1 MGINPLS
8 PAWSR
13 KSSRSSIENEFAISI
28 PNVISSLNGRYT
40 TPMNNANDRYPR
52 SLRQT
57 LTVDMG
63 LYPVVAVMG
72 ARQVG
77 KSTLCRELA
86 DEYGLAQRTLDDRDV
101 REHALAD
108 PDGFLAELGD
118 AGAFIDEV
126 QRAPDLLLA
135 IKSIVDREQRVGR
148 YLLSGSNQP
157 KVARAVSDS
166 LLGRASYRTL
176 RPLTLSELR
185 LSDQHPGWSFLFN
198 PDEDAVLEELQRRAA
213 ASGDLDWRQTV
224 RTGGFPRAVA
234 APAEHRLQL
243 LDSYVAVFSTRDI
256 RDLIEVESIP
266 RFESFV
272 RLTAARTAQELNASS
287 LSSDLGVSVNTVR
300 RWLEALQ
307 RSYLIETLPPYS
319 RNAGQRVIKAPKI
332 YLVDSALALAAAR
345 EAQPTGFHLETLLA
359 SDLLVWR
366 DADRSRDLYH
376 WRLSSGQE
384 ADFII
389 EEHGQL
395 VPIEV
400 KATESV
406 RRSDARHIR
415 TFRERYDNSPRG
427 VVVSCDPDISILMED
442 TIACPWWAII

>member
-1 MGINPLS
+1 M
-8 PAWSR
+8 
-13 KSSRSSIENEFAISI
+13 E
-28 PNVISSLNGRYT
+28 
-40 TPMNNANDRYPR
+40 NANAHYPR
-52 SLRQT
+52 SLQRV
-57 LTVDMG
+57 LTVDMA

-77 KSTLCRELA
+77 KSTLCRNLA
-86 DEYGLAQRTLDDRDV
+86 TQFGLAQRTLDDRDV

-118 AGAFIDEV
+118 SGAFIDEV
-126 QRAPDLLLA
+126 QRVPDLLLA
-135 IKSIVDREQRVGR
+135 IKSLVDREQRPGR

-157 KVARAVSDS
+157 RVASAVADS

-198 PDEDAVLEELQRRAA
+198 EDEDAVLSELQRRADS
-213 ASGDLDWRQTV
+213 SGDLDWRAVV

-234 APAEHRLQL
+234 APDEHRVRL
-243 LDSYVAVFSTRDI
+243 LDNYVSVFSTRDI
-256 RDLIEVESIP
+256 RELIEVDSIP

-272 RLTAARTAQELNASS
+272 RLIAARTAQELNTSS
-287 LSSDLGVSVNTVR
+287 VANDLGVSVNTVR
-300 RWLEALQ
+300 RWFVALG
-307 RSYLIETLPPYS
+307 RSYLVESLLPYS
-319 RNAGQRVIKAPKI
+319 RNASQRVIKAPKL

-345 EAQPTGFHLETLLA
+345 EAEPTGFHLETLLA
-359 SDLLVWR
+359 TDLLVWR
-366 DADRSRDLYH
+366 DADQSRDLYH

-384 ADFII
+384 ADFVI
-389 EEHGQL
+389 EERGEL
-395 VPIEV
+395 IPIEV

-406 RRSDARHIR
+406 RRNDARHIR
-415 TFRERYDNSPRG
+415 AFRERYTNSPRG
-427 VVVSCDPDISILMED
+427 VVVSCDPEISMLMED